1 MSNFSKCDNRI
12 TGFTDDELDLV
23 NWGEPEDM
31 VKFTNINKVGTVVDF
46 SGKVVSNITPLIMVI
61 NSAGQDWRDIV
72 RAMTEAG
79 ADLDMSIDN
88 YYGRT
93 TTAREIANQYR
104 GGV

>member
-1 MSNFSKCDNRI
+1 MSDYKENNKI
-12 TGFTDDELDLV
+12 TGFTDDEFDLV
-23 NWGEPEDM
+23 KWGEPENM
-31 VKFTNINKVGTVVDF
+31 VKFTNINKVGTVVDS

-61 NSAGQDWRDIV
+61 NSCSQGWRDIV
-72 RAMTEAG
+72 RAMIEAG

-93 TTAREIANQYR
+93 TTAREFANQYR